1 MNVEIQPFWLNY
13 LKQVR
18 FLKVFTLFNNFAF
31 KFWSSNSLV
40 HIHNSKNFAQW
51 LKNVLNQSCF
61 CIGHIKA
68 VHLKIKD
75 HPCDKCSLAFIDE
88 RKLACHVKEVHLG
101 IKPHQCTQCNKAFS
115 RRATLM
121 VHVES
126 VHEKSMRYPCNLCK
140 KKFRRI
146 EGLRR
151 HLRKLHS
158 ADLLDISSTED
169 SYKKTEKVQKVV
181 AKRKAGKEV
190 EMEP

>member
-1 MNVEIQPFWLNY
+1 
-13 LKQVR
+13 
-18 FLKVFTLFNNFAF
+18 
-31 KFWSSNSLV
+31 
-40 HIHNSKNFAQW
+40 
-51 LKNVLNQSCF
+51 
-61 CIGHIKA
+61 
-68 VHLKIKD
+68 
-75 HPCDKCSLAFIDE
+75 
-88 RKLACHVKEVHLG
+88 
-101 IKPHQCTQCNKAFS
+101 
-115 RRATLM
+115 M